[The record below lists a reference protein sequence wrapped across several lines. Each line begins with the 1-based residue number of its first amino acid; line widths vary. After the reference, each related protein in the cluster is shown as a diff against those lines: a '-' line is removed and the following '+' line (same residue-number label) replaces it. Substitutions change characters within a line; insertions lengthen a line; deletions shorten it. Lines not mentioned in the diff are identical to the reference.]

1 MGWSYADEPTAM
13 LIHRIEQALEGDR
26 PQAVEQHLRNNIME
40 HDEKMREILQG
51 SPPVGEGLPNPPP
64 HFTTSVS
71 HPPPADNVS
80 PTSSDGFDYS
90 TLLQHSSAPSPGSL
104 AMPDLSSL
112 ASLFVPSST
121 SVSSHYSPSLDPDQ
135 GGAPPPSSHIHPV
148 ATSQPLPDLP
158 PHTPQPQP
166 SLGPPPDL
174 TTIISA
180 YLNGTLVLPPELD
193 VTALT
198 SSFLMGTLDINA
210 LWATHGAGVTIGG
223 QPVSQMNAGT
233 PGAQH
238 HGNGET
244 VDFDALLHD
253 ELYREQGRAM

>member
-13 LIHRIEQALEGDR
+13 LIHRIEQALENDR
-26 PQAVEQHLRNNIME
+26 PQALDEHHLRNNIME

-64 HFTTSVS
+64 HFNSLS
-71 HPPPADNVS
+71 HPPPPNNVS
-80 PTSSDGFDYS
+80 PVSSDGFDYS
-90 TLLQHSSAPSPGSL
+90 TLLQHTTAPSPGSL

-112 ASLFVPSST
+112 TSLFAPSTTTSVPSP
-121 SVSSHYSPSLDPDQ
+121 YSPSVNPHQ
-135 GGAPPPSSHIHPV
+135 VPPPHIPPI

-158 PHTPQPQP
+158 PQTPQSQS

-180 YLNGTLVLPPELD
+180 YLNGTLVLPPDLD

-223 QPVSQMNAGT
+223 QPVSQMNTGT